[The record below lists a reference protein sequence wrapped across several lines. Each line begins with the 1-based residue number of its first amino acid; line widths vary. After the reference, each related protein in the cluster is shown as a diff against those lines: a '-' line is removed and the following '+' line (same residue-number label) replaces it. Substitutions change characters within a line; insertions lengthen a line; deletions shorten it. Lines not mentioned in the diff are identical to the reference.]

1 MKPSTIVYTCRKR
14 MDDTIYQFHANT
26 LYRRYAP
33 PKGIATGEAL
43 IADINRDIRENVSEN
58 AELYRAIVTYG
69 YGPIATYIPTLYHIS
84 RWLVGDNRYSRPT
97 CAIYDGAILLTDSD
111 LVAHRL
117 LDYTA
122 IRMLGRRM
130 RDDPLSSDEFN
141 RYLEDLT
148 HMINSMRRAQGIVH
162 YPDPDSPALPIIRRY
177 PPRLCT
183 QGDDE

>member
-26 LYRRYAP
+26 LFRRYAP
-33 PKGIATGEAL
+33 PNGIPTGEAL
-43 IADINRDIRENVSEN
+43 VADINRDIRENVSED
-58 AELYRAIVTYG
+58 AELYRAILTYG

-117 LDYTA
+117 LDPSA
-122 IRMLGRRM
+122 IRLFGRRM
-130 RDDPLSSDEFN
+130 RDEPLSPDEFN

-148 HMINSMRRAQGIVH
+148 LMINSMRRAAGIVH
-162 YPDPDSPALPIIRRY
+162 IHESPALPIIRRY

>member
-1 MKPSTIVYTCRKR
+1 MMKPITIVYTCRKR

-26 LYRRYAP
+26 LLRRYTP
-33 PKGIATGEAL
+33 IKGLATGDDL

-69 YGPIATYIPTLYHIS
+69 YGPIATYIPTIYHIS

-97 CAIYDGAILLTDSD
+97 CAIYDGAILLSDSD

-117 LDYTA
+117 LDYSA

-130 RDDPLSSDEFN
+130 HDEPLSHDEFN

-148 HMINSMRRAQGIVH
+148 AMINAMRRAQGIVH
-162 YPDPDSPALPIIRRY
+162 IPTESPALPIIRRY
-177 PPRLCT
+177 SSPSLHSGR
-183 QGDDE
+183 

>member
-14 MDDTIYQFHANT
+14 IDDTIYQFHANT
-26 LYRRYAP
+26 IFRRYAP
-33 PKGIATGEAL
+33 PSGLATGEAL
-43 IADINRDIRENVSEN
+43 VADINRDIRENVSED

-69 YGPIATYIPTLYHIS
+69 YGPIATYIPALYHIS

-117 LDYTA
+117 LDRSA
-122 IRMLGRRM
+122 IRLLGRRM
-130 RDDPLSSDEFN
+130 RDEPLSPDEFH

-148 HMINSMRRAQGIVH
+148 RMINTMRLDSGSIY
-162 YPDPDSPALPIIRRY
+162 YPY
-177 PPRLCT
+177 RLCT
-183 QGDDE
+183 RVDDD

>member
-1 MKPSTIVYTCRKR
+1 MKQNTIVYTCRKR
-14 MDDTIYQFHANT
+14 MDDTIYQFHPNT
-26 LYRRYAP
+26 LFRRYTP
-33 PKGIATGEAL
+33 ISGLATGDDL
-43 IADINRDIRENVSEN
+43 IADINRDIRENVSED
-58 AELYRAIVTYG
+58 AELYRAILTYG

-97 CAIYDGAILLTDSD
+97 CAIYDGAILLSDSD

-117 LDYTA
+117 LDHTA
-122 IRMLGRRM
+122 IRMFGRRM
-130 RDDPLSSDEFN
+130 HDEPLSSDEFN

-148 HMINSMRRAQGIVH
+148 HLINAMRRAAGCVH
-162 YPDPDSPALPIIRRY
+162 YQESPALPIIRRY

>member
-14 MDDTIYQFHANT
+14 IDDTIYQFHSNT
-26 LYRRYAP
+26 LFRRYAP
-33 PKGIATGEAL
+33 PSGIATGYDL
-43 IADINRDIRENVSEN
+43 IADINRDIRENVSED

-117 LDYTA
+117 LDYSA
-122 IRMLGRRM
+122 IRLFGRRM
-130 RDDPLSSDEFN
+130 RDEPLSSYEFN

-148 HMINSMRRAQGIVH
+148 NLINDMRRAQGIVH
-162 YPDPDSPALPIIRRY
+162 YHESPALPIIRRY

>member
-1 MKPSTIVYTCRKR
+1 MKPTTIVYTCRKR

-26 LYRRYAP
+26 LFRRYTP
-33 PKGIATGEAL
+33 ISGLATGDAL
-43 IADINRDIRENVSEN
+43 IADINRDIRENVSED

-97 CAIYDGAILLTDSD
+97 CAIYDGAILLSDSD
-111 LVAHRL
+111 LAAHRF
-117 LDYTA
+117 LDPIA

-130 RDDPLSSDEFN
+130 RDYPLSRDEFN

-148 HMINSMRRAQGIVH
+148 NLINYMRRAQGIVH
-162 YPDPDSPALPIIRRY
+162 YSDPDSPALPIIRRY